1 MERFK
6 QYGVSRWWQG
16 IFKVI
21 LSPRISWCK
30 IRSDNSNINFNL
42 TIPNKVHFIL
52 DHFEDYFNLAKETLG
67 NTSDQFVEAMHQHID
82 VMLKKSGYWIKDF
95 SSEY

>member
-16 IFKVI
+16 TFKVI

-52 DHFEDYFNLAKETLG
+52 DHFEDYFYLAKEALG
-67 NTSDQFVEAMHQHID
+67 NTSDQLVEAMHQHID